1 MSQVLPR
8 RVLVA
13 VAILTLLGAALAL
26 AVATR
31 PQTAQA
37 QAGPAHD
44 TEVFSNIVLATNS
57 IGEIHLG
64 PGTGSVDVLG
74 AGWVT
79 ASAQHVDGARPG
91 ADGDRLPDHRD
102 DPAGLPPQRDRS
114 CQQAGPVHLYGRL
127 RRGGLADRGDRGHP
141 PPQPS
146 AHPLRGSI
154 GTGGVTPPGG
164 PASYSSRALEVRASA
179 WPREGACR
187 GRW

>member
-74 AGWVT
+74 AGCN
-79 ASAQHVDGARPG
+79 
-91 ADGDRLPDHRD
+91 
-102 DPAGLPPQRDRS
+102 PAG
-114 CQQAGPVHLYGRL
+114 

-154 GTGGVTPPGG
+154 GTGGATRWGG